1 VIIEKRDLDCL
12 LDVDGSLTPDFSCV
26 CVPDNEELNKL
37 LTYCLLLQQHA
48 HTITSTSSFTLEDV
62 LYARYEWFLLFTKKH
77 TAQYGTD
84 EGLQQQLLDILETIE
99 AEIGDIDWTLIQS
112 FEEK

>member
-1 VIIEKRDLDCL
+1 MIIGKKELDQL
-12 LDVDGSLTPDFSCV
+12 LDSSIKIDFSL
-26 CVPDNEELNKL
+26 VPVPNNKELKKL
-37 LTYCLLLQQHA
+37 LTYSLLLQQHA
-48 HTITSTSSFTLEDV
+48 HTITSTSSFTLENV
-62 LYARYEWFLLFTKKH
+62 LYAQYEWVHLFTKKY

-99 AEIGDIDWTLIQS
+99 AELGDVDWALIQS

>member
-1 VIIEKRDLDCL
+1 MIIGKKELDQL
-12 LDVDGSLTPDFSCV
+12 LDSSIKIDFSFV
-26 CVPDNEELNKL
+26 FIPDNNELKKL
-37 LTYCLLLQQHA
+37 LTYSLLLHQHA

-62 LYARYEWFLLFTKKH
+62 LYARYEWFLLLTKKY
-77 TAQYGTD
+77 TEQYGTD

-99 AEIGDIDWTLIQS
+99 AELGDVDWALIQS